1 MFKLMGFEVNPYDPC
16 MATKVINGSQMMLR
30 WHGDNIMISHANAK
44 EINLFLWDLKDIYGD
59 N

>member
-1 MFKLMGFEVNPYDPC
+1 MGFEVNPYDPC